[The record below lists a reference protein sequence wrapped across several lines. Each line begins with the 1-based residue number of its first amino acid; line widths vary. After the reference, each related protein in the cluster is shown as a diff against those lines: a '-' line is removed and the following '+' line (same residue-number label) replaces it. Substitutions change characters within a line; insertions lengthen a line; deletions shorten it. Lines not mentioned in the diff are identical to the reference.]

1 MIQPYILRRIKADVL
16 RLPPKVSLSYLDSVK
31 KLTMQ
36 IEIIVPISLT
46 PIQKKVY
53 KSVLEKHADLI
64 QAVMAQRKKRPK
76 PAIVG
81 GEPMDAP
88 KEPVNGTSQIGGA
101 SANTPEAA
109 VNGTAQTAEASTINA
124 EPVQASE
131 VVENGAAAEAM
142 PAVTTSVEDDVQM
155 EEPVVNGTD
164 TTVQSTP
171 LIIEASHEKVA
182 ETASKDQAVV
192 NTAVNGDSGTAE
204 GEGMVV
210 DTDHSDSAQVEDA
223 I

>member
-1 MIQPYILRRIKADVL
+1 VN
-16 RLPPKVSLSYLDSVK
+16 

-76 PAIVG
+76 PAIAG
-81 GEPMDAP
+81 GEPMNAP
-88 KEPVNGTSQIGGA
+88 EAPVNGTSQTGEE
-101 SANTPEAA
+101 SANAPEAP
-109 VNGTAQTAEASTINA
+109 VNGTAVQTAEAATINA
-124 EPVQASE
+124 EPIQVSE
-131 VVENGAAAEAM
+131 VVENGAAAEAA
-142 PAVTTSVEDDVQM
+142 PAVTASVEDDVQM

-164 TTVQSTP
+164 TTVQSEP
-171 LIIEASHEKVA
+171 LIIDGPIDKVA
-182 ETASKDQAVV
+182 ETASNDQAVE